1 MSSTPHPCDSNG
13 KARLRTTALK
23 LIVFLIRDTLGLPYY
38 ATCVFKQESTIEA
51 KELKAKIYLICSTS
65 IPGDSESVGMR

>member
-1 MSSTPHPCDSNG
+1 MSSAPHPCDSNG

-51 KELKAKIYLICSTS
+51 KEL
-65 IPGDSESVGMR
+65 GF